1 MPKCDVCSQ
10 NVSRYDDCL
19 MCSSITCAKTYHI
32 KCVKVDVELL
42 DHLKTSGDIRNWTCE
57 TCKSGYNLS
66 SQSTEINTNVQLPTT
81 NNVLDI
87 SNVITAKVKKKELS
101 NLNTENCNLKEQVQN
116 LKEHVN
122 YYSSD
127 GRPSSPTSEVDV
139 MENTKQKQL
148 GHKTRYIRKTDS
160 ENNQNN
166 NKQQEI
172 SYATVLK
179 KSDKL
184 FISKQ
189 KTNNPTTIPTATGK
203 DKVEEF
209 ELAVNR
215 RKLNNKNKT
224 IKGSASNT
232 QLKAVTKYSYLYV
245 TRLDKDVTADL
256 TTIVAGD
263 FNIDFL
269 KSDQKCK
276 QFLHILDSFGAEITI
291 KEPTRG
297 TACLDNIFVLNG
309 SLNLTISGARTL
321 STSYSDHKA
330 QEIST

>member
-1 MPKCDVCSQ
+1 MLKCDVCSQ
-10 NVSRYDDCL
+10 NVSRYDDSL

-87 SNVITAKVKKKELS
+87 SNVITAKVKQAVNQITEEVINILRNEINKMYLNNNNLADEISNLKKELS

-127 GRPSSPTSEVDV
+127 GRPSSQTSEVDV

-184 FISKQ
+184 FIPKQ
-189 KTNNPTTIPTATGK
+189 KTNNPTTIPMLL
-203 DKVEEF
+203 F
-209 ELAVNR
+209 
-215 RKLNNKNKT
+215 
-224 IKGSASNT
+224 
-232 QLKAVTKYSYLYV
+232 
-245 TRLDKDVTADL
+245 
-256 TTIVAGD
+256 
-263 FNIDFL
+263 
-269 KSDQKCK
+269 
-276 QFLHILDSFGAEITI
+276 
-291 KEPTRG
+291 
-297 TACLDNIFVLNG
+297 
-309 SLNLTISGARTL
+309 
-321 STSYSDHKA
+321 
-330 QEIST
+330 